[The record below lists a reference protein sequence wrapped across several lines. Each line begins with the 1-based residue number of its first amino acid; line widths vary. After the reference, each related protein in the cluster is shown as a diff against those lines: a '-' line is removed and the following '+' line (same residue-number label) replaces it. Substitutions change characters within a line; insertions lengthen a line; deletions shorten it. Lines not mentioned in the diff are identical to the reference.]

1 MIGRAPCPV
10 EHGSA
15 RAIIPTVKFYLKIKG
30 RDSL

>member
-1 MIGRAPCPV
+1 MIARLPSIS

-15 RAIIPTVKFYLKIKG
+15 RAIIPYEKLYLKIKG